1 MSEDKTEISGNEE
14 STEGL
19 ETQKAPTTNPML
31 EAILAKVNAIGEDLS
46 GFRNDVN
53 ARFSKV
59 DSRLDTIEKDI
70 KEIKRNQRVFHNQL
84 LVVEGKQLEIE
95 EELERRAS

>member
-1 MSEDKTEISGNEE
+1 MSEDKTEIPGNEE
-14 STEGL
+14 PTEGL
-19 ETQKAPTTNPML
+19 EPSKAPTTNPML

-46 GFRNDVN
+46 GFRSDVN